1 MGSITAPSPSRAG
14 IMVVN
19 PRLHEPITTENADIF
34 SRWTKLHFRDLL
46 GIPTESGKTG
56 GVTRTLRFVNGA
68 EGSVD
73 GKYGYGMGME
83 SILFYT
89 IFAPAISI
97 FRSPQYYAVS
107 RRLDL
112 ENTRPL
118 LEGEEKVGCEE
129 GLMVW
134 DVVGAYF
141 TIYEEVELDGRGDG
155 STSALSGYAAY
166 ADVPESEKEGVVLVG
181 LGVSASGNAEN
192 GKVGAETVNELQAGL
207 VEYLKTTVLKEEVKE
222 KVYTTVYRNA
232 GTDAQPDM
240 HPHIGADVVG
250 GGDWLVLLALASGE
264 ASKKEDL
271 ESVVGK
277 WVDGVRSKNI
287 SGVEIRL
294 GVWKKEL
301 DLH

>member
-1 MGSITAPSPSRAG
+1 MGSIADPSRPRAG

-19 PRLHEPITTENADIF
+19 PRLHEPITKENAEIF

-46 GIPTESGKTG
+46 SIPSESGTVGGKAG
-56 GVTRTLRFVNGA
+56 GVTRTLRFVNGL
-68 EGSVD
+68 EGSGS
-73 GKYGYGMGME
+73 GKYGHEMGKE
-83 SILFYT
+83 STLFYT

-112 ENTRPL
+112 ENTRSL
-118 LEGEEKVGCEE
+118 LDGEEKVGCEE

-141 TIYEEVELDGRGDG
+141 TIYEEELN
-155 STSALSGYAAY
+155 SSGYAAY
-166 ADVPESEKEGVVLVG
+166 ADVPSRDEGVVLVG
-181 LGVSASGNAEN
+181 LGVSGSGDAEKGDVGV
-192 GKVGAETVNELQAGL
+192 GKVSELQKGL
-207 VEYLKTTVLKEEVKE
+207 VEYLKTTVLKEEEKE
-222 KVYTTVYRNA
+222 RVYTTVYRNA

-250 GGDWLVLLALASGE
+250 GGDWLVLLALAGGE
-264 ASKKEDL
+264 ASTKEDL
-271 ESVVGK
+271 ESAVAKWIEVVH
-277 WVDGVRSKNI
+277 SKNT
-287 SGVEIRL
+287 SGVEVRF